1 MIKLNPQ
8 ADPQSTFITPATFPA
23 IPSGRAFPHPDR
35 RQRDNPLTYDHPYPS
50 MAEFA
55 KRLALRT
62 DTNRTCYSYYRNMR
76 LIHEHCG
83 FDPELIT
90 QEQLRDYI
98 LHVKTVKGW
107 RPRTIRQTVASARL
121 FFVDQLGRH
130 DWTVFS
136 QIKTK
141 DHDELP
147 AVLTRQQV
155 HDLLNHVRLRRYRT
169 PLKLI
174 YCCGLRLSECLSLT
188 IHDIPRGE
196 DKLIIRDSKGHK
208 DRMVPLPPSMLSD
221 LIYFWEF
228 HKNPLLLFPNVGQG
242 HTHVDGTR
250 ARMHA
255 ATDPMPVSSL
265 QRLFIA
271 ARKELNIPNVSVHTL
286 RHSFATHML
295 EAGASLHTIQ
305 SLLGHKNINTTMVY
319 LHLTH
324 QTACDTMKLMEEI
337 CSGLPR

>member
-1 MIKLNPQ
+1 M
-8 ADPQSTFITPATFPA
+8 
-23 IPSGRAFPHPDR
+23 
-35 RQRDNPLTYDHPYPS
+35 
-50 MAEFA
+50 
-55 KRLALRT
+55 
-62 DTNRTCYSYYRNMR
+62 
-76 LIHEHCG
+76 
-83 FDPELIT
+83 
-90 QEQLRDYI
+90 
-98 LHVKTVKGW
+98 
-107 RPRTIRQTVASARL
+107 
-121 FFVDQLGRH
+121 
-130 DWTVFS
+130 
-136 QIKTK
+136 
-141 DHDELP
+141 
-147 AVLTRQQV
+147 LTRRQV
-155 HDLLNHVRLRRYRT
+155 HDLLEHVRLRRYRT

-208 DRMVPLPPSMLSD
+208 DRMVPLPPSMLKD
-221 LIYFWEF
+221 LVYFWEF

-242 HTHVDGTR
+242 HHQIDAMK

-265 QRLFIA
+265 QRLFIV
-271 ARKELNIPNVSVHTL
+271 ARKELNIPDVSVHTL

-324 QTACDTMKLMEEI
+324 QTNCDTLQLMEEI
-337 CSGLPR
+337 CCGLPR